1 MKSLIITSIVA
12 LGFAAPVMAQS
23 QLEKSVGA
31 PAGEFTLSELA
42 QLKSAAGKSGND
54 AVVFIN
60 GELIDMAS
68 GTVTTARR

>member
-1 MKSLIITSIVA
+1 
-12 LGFAAPVMAQS
+12 MAQS

-60 GELIDMAS
+60 GELLDMAS